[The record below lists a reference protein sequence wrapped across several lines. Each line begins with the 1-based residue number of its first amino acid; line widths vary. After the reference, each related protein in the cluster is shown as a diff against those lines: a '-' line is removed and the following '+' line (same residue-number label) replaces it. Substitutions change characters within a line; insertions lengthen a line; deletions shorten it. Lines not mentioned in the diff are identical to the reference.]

1 MSRSADVLIEDQNVS
16 DRLLIDVV
24 EQFRLISYMF
34 NKLKQFKDLRD
45 QAKEWQEKLG
55 AESVTGQA
63 AGGKI
68 VLTMDGNLA
77 MTGLA
82 IDDELLS
89 PSMKDKL
96 QSGIKDA
103 HKEALKKVQ
112 QIMATKMKEMGGLPN
127 IPGMN

>member
-1 MSRSADVLIEDQNVS
+1 
-16 DRLLIDVV
+16 
-24 EQFRLISYMF
+24 MF
-34 NKLKQFKDLRD
+34 QKLKQFKDLRD